1 MENLFRREVLEHKQH
16 RLEGTISLIQPPVF
30 KTLGLLIL
38 TVVILS
44 IVFLSS
50 GSYTRK
56 ERVSGVIEPSGGL
69 LRVAAMQQGV
79 VSEVLVKE
87 GEQVAA
93 GQPLLRIASAKH
105 STEATALNQALLNQY
120 RFQQKN
126 LLQQIEQLRGQY
138 QLDIEELQQQE
149 TTAKEK
155 LKELE
160 SQASTFQERLLL
172 NQDLV
177 SQIATLKGTGYISEL
192 ELQRQKDTLLSLKQ
206 QASSIRSERIAL
218 ESQLKNIKNQLAKLP
233 IEHQNRISQLQSQQ
247 ADLLIQISSIE
258 QERLGE
264 VRAAQS
270 GVVTGLL
277 AKLGKNVS
285 MGQHLLTLIPEH
297 SDMQA
302 IVYIPTSAFGFIKEG
317 QETKLRY
324 HAFPYEKFGIY
335 KGKIVELSNSV
346 ILPEETNMPGIIQEP
361 AYRVVVALDEQ
372 AVKAYGKDTVLRAG
386 MTLDADIVVEERS
399 LLRWLF
405 DPVFSIKGQ
414 L

>member
-105 STEATALNQALLNQY
+105 STEATELNQALLNQY

-138 QLDIEELQQQE
+138 ELDIEELQQQE
-149 TTAKEK
+149 TTVKEK

>member
-87 GEQVAA
+87 GEQVAV

-105 STEATALNQALLNQY
+105 STEATELNQALLNQY

-149 TTAKEK
+149 TTVKEK

-233 IEHQNRISQLQSQQ
+233 IEHQNRTSQLQSQQ

-285 MGQHLLTLIPEH
+285 IGQHLLTLIPED

>member
-38 TVVILS
+38 VVVILS

-50 GSYTRK
+50 GSYARK

-69 LRVAAMQQGV
+69 LRVAAMQQGI

-87 GEQVAA
+87 GEKVTA

-105 STEATALNQALLNQY
+105 STEATELNQALLNQY
-120 RFQQKN
+120 RFQQQN
-126 LLQQIEQLRGQY
+126 LLQQIEQLRGQH
-138 QLDIEELQQQE
+138 QLDMAELQQQE
-149 TTAKEK
+149 SSAKEK
-155 LKELE
+155 LNELE
-160 SQASTFQERLLL
+160 RQAATFQERLLL

-206 QASSIRSERIAL
+206 QSSSIRSERIAL
-218 ESQLKNIKNQLAKLP
+218 QSQLKNIKNQLAKLP
-233 IEHQNRISQLQSQQ
+233 IEHQSRISQLQSQQ

-264 VRAAQS
+264 IRAAQS

-277 AKLGKNVS
+277 AKTGKSVS
-285 MGQHLLTLIPEH
+285 TGQHLLTVIPED

-302 IVYIPTSAFGFIKEG
+302 IVYIPTSAFGFIKTG
-317 QETKLRY
+317 QQTKLRY

-335 KGKIVELSNSV
+335 QGKIVELSNSV

-361 AYRVVVALDEQ
+361 AYRVVVELDEQ
-372 AVKAYGKDTVLRAG
+372 VVKAYGKDTALRAG

>member
-30 KTLGLLIL
+30 KVLGLLIL
-38 TVVILS
+38 VVVILS
-44 IVFLSS
+44 LVFLSA

-69 LRVAAMQQGV
+69 LRVASGQQGV
-79 VSEVLVKE
+79 ISEVLVKE
-87 GEQVAA
+87 GEQVEL

-105 STEATALNQALLNQY
+105 STEATELNQALLNQY
-120 RFQQKN
+120 RFQQRN
-126 LLQQIEQLRGQY
+126 LAQQIEQLRSQHK
-138 QLDIEELQQQE
+138 LDLQELQRQRD
-149 TTAKEK
+149 TAKAK
-155 LKELE
+155 ITELA
-160 SQASTFQERLLL
+160 SQASTFQQRLLL

-192 ELQRQKDTLLSLKQ
+192 ELQRQKDTLLSLEQ
-206 QASSIRSERIAL
+206 QSSAIRSERIAL
-218 ESQLKNIKNQLAKLP
+218 EAQLENIKNQLAKLP
-233 IEHQNRISQLQSQQ
+233 IEQQNRISQLQSQQ
-247 ADLLIQISSIE
+247 ADLMIQISSIE
-258 QERLGE
+258 QQRLGE
-264 VRAAQS
+264 VRATQS

-277 AKLGKNVS
+277 AKVGKNVAP
-285 MGQHLLTLIPEH
+285 GQHLLTLIPQN
-297 SDMQA
+297 SSMQA
-302 IVYIPTSAFGFIKEG
+302 VVYIPTSAFGFIKEG
-317 QETKLRY
+317 QSTKLRY

-335 KGKIVELSNSV
+335 EGQIIELSNSV
-346 ILPEETNMPGIIQEP
+346 ILPEETSMPGIIQEP
-361 AYRVVVALDEQ
+361 AYRVVVALAQ
-372 AVKAYGKDTVLRAG
+372 QTVKAYGKDTALRAG

>member
-1 MENLFRREVLEHKQH
+1 MDNLFRREVLEHKQH

-30 KTLGLLIL
+30 KVLGLLIL
-38 TVVILS
+38 VVVILS
-44 IVFLSS
+44 LVFLSA

-56 ERVSGVIEPSGGL
+56 ERVSGVIEPSSGL
-69 LRVAAMQQGV
+69 LRVASGQQGV
-79 VSEVLVKE
+79 ISEVLVQE
-87 GEQVAA
+87 GEQVEL

-105 STEATALNQALLNQY
+105 STEAIELNQALLNQY

-126 LLQQIEQLRGQY
+126 LAQQIEQLRNQH
-138 QLDIEELQQQE
+138 QLDLKELRRQRD
-149 TTAKEK
+149 TARAK
-155 LKELE
+155 LAELE
-160 SQASTFQERLLL
+160 SQASTFQQRLLL

-206 QASSIRSERIAL
+206 QSSTIRSERIAL
-218 ESQLKNIKNQLAKLP
+218 EAQLENIKSQLAKLP
-233 IEHQNRISQLQSQQ
+233 IEQQNRISQLQSQQ

-258 QERLGE
+258 QQRLGE
-264 VRAAQS
+264 VRATQS
-270 GVVTGLL
+270 GIVTGLL
-277 AKLGKNVS
+277 AKVGKNVS
-285 MGQHLLTLIPEH
+285 AGQHLLTLIPEN
-297 SDMQA
+297 SAMQA
-302 IVYIPTSAFGFIKEG
+302 VVYIPTSAFGFIKEG
-317 QETKLRY
+317 QSTKLRY

-335 KGKIVELSNSV
+335 QGQIVELSNSV
-346 ILPEETNMPGIIQEP
+346 ILPAETSMPGIIQEP
-361 AYRVVVALDEQ
+361 AYRVVVALAEQ
-372 AVKAYGKDTVLRAG
+372 TVKAYGKDTPLRAG

>member
-1 MENLFRREVLEHKQH
+1 MDNLFRREVLEHKQH

-30 KTLGLLIL
+30 KVLGLLIL
-38 TVVILS
+38 VVVILS
-44 IVFLSS
+44 LVFLSA

-69 LRVAAMQQGV
+69 LRVASGQQGV
-79 VSEVLVKE
+79 ISEVLVQE
-87 GEQVAA
+87 GEQVEL

-105 STEATALNQALLNQY
+105 STEATELNQALLNQY

-126 LLQQIEQLRGQY
+126 LAQQIEQLRSQH
-138 QLDIEELQQQE
+138 QLDLKELRRQRD
-149 TTAKEK
+149 TARAK
-155 LKELE
+155 LTELE
-160 SQASTFQERLLL
+160 SQASTFQQRLLL

-206 QASSIRSERIAL
+206 QSSTIRSERIAL
-218 ESQLKNIKNQLAKLP
+218 EAQLENIKSQLAKLP
-233 IEHQNRISQLQSQQ
+233 IEQQNRISQLQSQQ

-258 QERLGE
+258 QQRLGE
-264 VRAAQS
+264 IRATQS
-270 GVVTGLL
+270 GIVTGLL
-277 AKLGKNVS
+277 AKVGKNVS
-285 MGQHLLTLIPEH
+285 AGQHLLTLIPEN
-297 SDMQA
+297 SAMQA
-302 IVYIPTSAFGFIKEG
+302 VVYIPTSAFGFIKEG
-317 QETKLRY
+317 QLTKLRY

-335 KGKIVELSNSV
+335 QGQIVELSNSV
-346 ILPEETNMPGIIQEP
+346 ILPAETSMPGIIQEP
-361 AYRVVVALDEQ
+361 AYRVVVALAEQ
-372 AVKAYGKDTVLRAG
+372 TVKAYGKDTPLRAG

>member
-1 MENLFRREVLEHKQH
+1 MDNLFRREVLEHKQH

-30 KTLGLLIL
+30 KVLGLLIL
-38 TVVILS
+38 VVVILS
-44 IVFLSS
+44 LVFLSA

-69 LRVAAMQQGV
+69 LRVASGQQGV
-79 VSEVLVKE
+79 ISEVLVQE
-87 GEQVAA
+87 GEQVEL

-105 STEATALNQALLNQY
+105 STEAIELNQALLNQY

-126 LLQQIEQLRGQY
+126 LAQQIEQLRNQH
-138 QLDIEELQQQE
+138 QLDLKELRRQRD
-149 TTAKEK
+149 TARAK
-155 LKELE
+155 LAELE
-160 SQASTFQERLLL
+160 SQASTFQQRLLL

-206 QASSIRSERIAL
+206 QSSTIRSERIAL
-218 ESQLKNIKNQLAKLP
+218 EAQLENIKSQLAKLP
-233 IEHQNRISQLQSQQ
+233 IEQQNRISQLQSQQ

-258 QERLGE
+258 QQRLGE
-264 VRAAQS
+264 VRATQS
-270 GVVTGLL
+270 GIVTGLL
-277 AKLGKNVS
+277 AKVGKNVS
-285 MGQHLLTLIPEH
+285 AGQHLLTLIPEN
-297 SDMQA
+297 SAMQA
-302 IVYIPTSAFGFIKEG
+302 VVYIPTSAFGFIKEG
-317 QETKLRY
+317 QSTKLRY

-335 KGKIVELSNSV
+335 QGQIVELSNSV
-346 ILPEETNMPGIIQEP
+346 ILPAETSMPGIIQEP
-361 AYRVVVALDEQ
+361 AYRVVVALAEQ
-372 AVKAYGKDTVLRAG
+372 TVKAYGKDTPLRAG

>member
-105 STEATALNQALLNQY
+105 STEATELNQALLNQY

-149 TTAKEK
+149 TTVKEK

-233 IEHQNRISQLQSQQ
+233 IEHQNRTSQLQSQQ

-285 MGQHLLTLIPEH
+285 IGQHLLTLIPED